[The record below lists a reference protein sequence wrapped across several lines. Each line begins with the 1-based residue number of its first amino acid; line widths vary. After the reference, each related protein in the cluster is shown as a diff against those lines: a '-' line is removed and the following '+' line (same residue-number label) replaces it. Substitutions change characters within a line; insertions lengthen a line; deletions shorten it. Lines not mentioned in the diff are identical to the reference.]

1 MNTSNM
7 LLCDIAERKNLEAQV
22 DVPLKEL
29 IRMMHLNGKGVMAVL
44 EGEKPVG
51 ILTERDVVRLLFA
64 GVDMR
69 EKADPHARKP
79 LIAANGV
86 RSAGYAFNLMV
97 ENNIRRLIV
106 VDSSNLFLGVVTH
119 KDLLKHMEEDYYRSD
134 LKVTHI
140 YDRLKKLISVPPGA
154 SIAEVL
160 QKMVS
165 NNISA
170 VPILKNGV
178 PVGMITEKD
187 ILRLANT
194 FLSLQDRVAKH
205 MSSPV
210 MCANLDTSLVDVVRV
225 MNVKNISR
233 VVIREADGTALGI
246 ITSRDLVRSLEGDY
260 SKFLEMRLRQ
270 TKDFLNLLPEMLLE
284 LIDTGP
290 DQLVVWANEK
300 VFSRFGR
307 EIIDKPVTELVPS
320 KRWDEIYSLLVRQ
333 KRIDE
338 VRFKKGKSVFE
349 CSGFYIPQEKV
360 SEKGRVQ
367 LILRDITEEVVLATS
382 DPLTGIYNRRVI
394 GEFLAKETERSIRT
408 NKRFA
413 VVLAGLD
420 SIKKVHDANG
430 HGSRDVVLKA
440 VAEAMVSGSR
450 EYDLVGRYGD
460 EQFLLILPEIGNKS
474 TAVDIA
480 ERIRR
485 GIETREVEVV
495 PGENVTVTASFG
507 VACFE
512 EDGKSPD
519 DLLVKVD
526 ERLNKAKREGGNR
539 VISG

>member
-1 MNTSNM
+1 MNTSNI

-51 ILTERDVVRLLFA
+51 ILTERDIVRLLFA

-69 EKADPHARKP
+69 EKADLHARKP

-86 RSAGYAFNLMV
+86 RPAGYAFNLMV

-233 VVIREADGTALGI
+233 VVIRETDGTALGI
-246 ITSRDLVRSLEGDY
+246 ITSRDLVRSMEGDY
-260 SKFLEMRLRQ
+260 SKFLEKRLRQ

-320 KRWDEIYSLLVRQ
+320 KRWDEIHSLLVRQ

-338 VRFKKGKSVFE
+338 VRFKKGESVFE

-394 GEFLAKETERSIRT
+394 GEFLAKETERSIRS

-420 SIKKVHDANG
+420 SIRKVSDTDD
-430 HGSRDVVLKA
+430 HGSGSVVLKA
-440 VAEAMVSGSR
+440 IAEAMVSGSR

-460 EQFLLILPEIGNKS
+460 EHFLLILPEIGNKS

-485 GIETREVEVV
+485 GIETREIEVV
-495 PGENVTVTASFG
+495 PGEKVTVTASFG

-526 ERLNKAKREGGNR
+526 ERLNKAKLGGGNL
-539 VISG
+539 VVSE